1 MAFLLFTPI
10 RATKPINNAQ
20 MGGTSQ
26 EVVVMQINAKWNKHH
41 NIDLKELKGCKVEF
55 GWLEDQPQSLQSQ
68 VKTVP
73 IVDQPQSL
81 QSQVKTVPIVVVFK
95 NGTPVKQWNADL
107 SFTLDVDLS
116 EIQSVVNTL

>member
-1 MAFLLFTPI
+1 MRTLLLMAFLLFTPI
-10 RATKPINNAQ
+10 RATKPLNNAQ

-55 GWLEDQPQSLQSQ
+55 GWLEDQPKSLQN
-68 VKTVP
+68 
-73 IVDQPQSL
+73 
-81 QSQVKTVPIVVVFK
+81 QVKTVPIVVVFK

-107 SFTLDVDLS
+107 SFTLDVNLS

>member
-1 MAFLLFTPI
+1 MRTLLLMAFLLFAPSNVITNDTP
-10 RATKPINNAQ
+10 A
-20 MGGTSQ
+20 

-55 GWLEDQPQSLQSQ
+55 GWLEDQP
-68 VKTVP
+68 K
-73 IVDQPQSL
+73 SL

-95 NGTPVKQWNADL
+95 NGTPIKQWNADL
-107 SFTLDVDLS
+107 SFTLDVNLS